1 MLESPHTNSDT
12 YATLLRHGQAQHL
25 ALQAGEV
32 ATYAAP
38 LGPRLV
44 KAGAQLLVVSAAFGA
59 MLILLGLAVG

>member
-1 MLESPHTNSDT
+1 MNESSRTNFDT

-32 ATYAAP
+32 ATYPTP

-44 KAGAQLLVVSAAFGA
+44 KAGAQLLMVSAAFGA
-59 MLILLGLAVG
+59 ALILLGLAAG